1 MSQEDFIKMEGSY
14 NRINCLIS

>member
-14 NRINCLIS
+14 NGINCLIS